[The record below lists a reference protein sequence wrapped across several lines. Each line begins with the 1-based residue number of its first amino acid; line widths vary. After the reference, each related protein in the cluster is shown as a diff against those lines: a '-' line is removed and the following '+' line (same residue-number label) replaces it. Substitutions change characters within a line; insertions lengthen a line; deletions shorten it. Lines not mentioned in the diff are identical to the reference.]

1 MLSKMTNLFESRHED
16 QTSAIN
22 YHSIEEFVGI
32 LEKEIRTKFDE
43 FKSYFLDQFLVFE
56 AKEEFGA
63 DHEVIDR
70 VLYMPFASNNDG
82 PKSSSRPN
90 SLSDSIGHI
99 DLFENLIEGEK
110 IRMCVE
116 YVNSE
121 FASSKLIS

>member
-1 MLSKMTNLFESRHED
+1 MLAKMTNLFESRHED
-16 QTSAIN
+16 QTRAIN

-32 LEKEIRTKFDE
+32 LEKEIRAKFEE

-56 AKEEFGA
+56 SKEEFGA

-70 VLYMPFASNNDG
+70 VLYMPFASSEDG
-82 PKSSSRPN
+82 LKCSTRPN

-99 DLFENLIEGEK
+99 DLFENLIDGEK

-116 YVNSE
+116 YVNTE
-121 FASSKLIS
+121 FASSKFIS